1 MDWDKNR
8 HSVYKLCYHLFV
20 LTKNSHPVIN
30 KDINERLKQIA
41 ISIFEEA
48 WKVKIIQMETECDHI
63 YILFESSPQVQLSK
77 LVNNFKTVSARLIR
91 KEFKDQVDKYYYK
104 PLFWSNSYCIIS
116 SGGAPI
122 EIIKKYIENQD
133 KPIIWQPTNHA

>member
-1 MDWDKNR
+1 MDLDKNR
-8 HSVYKLCYHLFV
+8 HSVYRLQFHLV
-20 LTKNSHPVIN
+20 VVTKYKQPIIN

-41 ISIFEEA
+41 ISIFEKA
-48 WKVKIIQMETECDHI
+48 WNVKIIQIETECDHI
-63 YILFESSPQVQLSK
+63 HILFESSPQVQLSK

-122 EIIKKYIENQD
+122 ETIKKYIEGQN
-133 KPIIWQPTNHA
+133 KLTI

>member
-1 MDWDKNR
+1 MDLDKNR
-8 HSVYKLCYHLFV
+8 HSVYKLCYHLV
-20 LTKNSHPVIN
+20 VVTKYRHPVIN
-30 KDINERLKQIA
+30 KGINERLKQIA

-48 WKVKIIQMETECDHI
+48 WKVKIIRMETECDHI
-63 YILFESSPQVQLSK
+63 HILFESSPQVQLSK

-133 KPIIWQPTNHA
+133 KPII

>member
-1 MDWDKNR
+1 MGNLDYRQNDR
-8 HSVYKLCYHLFV
+8 GG
-20 LTKNSHPVIN
+20 
-30 KDINERLKQIA
+30 
-41 ISIFEEA
+41 
-48 WKVKIIQMETECDHI
+48 
-63 YILFESSPQVQLSK
+63 FESSPQVQLSK

-133 KPIIWQPTNHA
+133 KPISTTTLLMLK